1 MRKNVVFKIIPMI
14 NPDGVIFG
22 NFRTSLSGK
31 DLNRQF
37 KAKNQDLIP
46 EVSELKNLVKRLK
59 Y

>member
-1 MRKNVVFKIIPMI
+1 MI

-46 EVSELKNLVKRLK
+46 EVTELKNLVKRLK